1 MNKSLL
7 RSCLLLFAT
16 LLFVGCGDDGNG
28 EPVDKDVIVINN
40 NGTTSTGASYVRIDD
55 KNFYLDYIKY
65 TVEEAHLVVSGYD
78 KTGGNSVNIATSIR
92 FKSNL
97 YHVNSIGNNAFFGCS
112 DVTSMPSR
120 VVQVLPHSTCLPV
133 LSASVRVPLRIVRTS
148 PTSPFP
154 VG

>member
-112 DVTSMPSR
+112 DVTSIVIP
-120 VVQVLPHSTCLPV
+120 
-133 LSASVRVPLRIVRTS
+133 ASVKMIGDNA
-148 PTSPFP
+148 F
-154 VG
+154 